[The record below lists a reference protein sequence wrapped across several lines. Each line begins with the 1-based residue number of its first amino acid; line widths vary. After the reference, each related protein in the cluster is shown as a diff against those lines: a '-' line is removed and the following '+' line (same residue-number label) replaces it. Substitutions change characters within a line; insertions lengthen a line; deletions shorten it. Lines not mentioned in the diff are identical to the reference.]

1 VVPMK
6 NNEVITDINK
16 NKQEINK
23 LLLHFEGNKSQVLN
37 IAYKND
43 FSKVAE
49 YSIEYQGLLY
59 TPNTLL
65 HDYSNIVDNV
75 LTDLNSVQYDSNA
88 I

>member
-1 VVPMK
+1 
-6 NNEVITDINK
+6 
-16 NKQEINK
+16 
-23 LLLHFEGNKSQVLN
+23 FEGNKSQVLN

-59 TPNTLL
+59 TPFNTLL

-88 I
+88 IKKILDISDKVKNTELYLDEQ

>member
-1 VVPMK
+1 MK

-43 FSKVAE
+43 FSKVVE

-75 LTDLNSVQYDSNA
+75 
-88 I
+88 